1 MKTDKPRDF
10 DNRAINF
17 YNKYYN
23 EQLKENKQDY
33 IYKHNKKEII
43 VSGDV
48 CFNISLKRGKYF
60 TLFGSI
66 VKDINN
72 LISSEFD
79 RNVEILRY
87 SPMNISITPKKGGL
101 NNIKKSIGNDRFD
114 TFVWLM
120 DLYYK
125 GIRVPIINSGVIN
138 MDIKNKKIL
147 AEFLDSY
154 DSVNEYFN
162 DIYGL
167 ESDFIDKLK
176 KSGEKEITTKD
187 SFFEYIC
194 LALEFFELR
203 LSQYKIKNYIN
214 DEEKK
219 YYTDAIDDIK
229 KILKKCK

>member
-10 DNRAINF
+10 DNMAINF
-17 YNKYYN
+17 YKEYYN

-87 SPMNISITPKKGGL
+87 SPMNISITPKTGGL
-101 NNIKKSIGNDRFD
+101 NNIKK
-114 TFVWLM
+114 
-120 DLYYK
+120 
-125 GIRVPIINSGVIN
+125 
-138 MDIKNKKIL
+138 
-147 AEFLDSY
+147 
-154 DSVNEYFN
+154 
-162 DIYGL
+162 
-167 ESDFIDKLK
+167 
-176 KSGEKEITTKD
+176 
-187 SFFEYIC
+187 
-194 LALEFFELR
+194 
-203 LSQYKIKNYIN
+203 
-214 DEEKK
+214 K
-219 YYTDAIDDIK
+219 YR
-229 KILKKCK
+229 